1 MRYPAHG
8 ELIDPFA
15 PSEEGDR
22 ASRSA
27 LPKVTHLSPPALRAA
42 LPPPTPPQRRSSR
55 EIHNH
60 HHLPSPNSIIPSD
73 PILYLPPLLSPLPT
87 SIPHHKHHGPN
98 EETLSNFETRLP
110 DIDPASLELHQ
121 ALHSFT
127 PVDAGYAAKHYDE
140 AFNWDELVSGNVSI
154 ASCVGTSMDSAN
166 SKSSA
171 SHKRPRENG
180 TASSSVLA
188 GKPRLSRSTFT
199 SPTAKHT
206 RKQSRTAV
214 WSCTGTASPT
224 TQVSTWRPASG
235 RGESSLRSAPQGG
248 HVGIVADVLSRRH
261 AVKAISGPKHIEA
274 MRHAKDAYEV
284 YDLERW
290 ILTKEEGEK
299 GLSLRQWQ
307 GGDVGW

>member
-22 ASRSA
+22 ASRSS

-98 EETLSNFETRLP
+98 EEILSNFETRLP

-127 PVDAGYAAKHYDE
+127 PIDADYAAKHYDE
-140 AFNWDELVSGNVSI
+140 AFNWDDLVSWSSTYAVSRYH
-154 ASCVGTSMDSAN
+154 GTSMGPADI
-166 SKSSA
+166 KSSA

-180 TASSSVLA
+180 TALSSALA
-188 GKPRLSRSTFT
+188 GKPRPSRSTFT
-199 SPTAKHT
+199 SPTAMHT

-235 RGESSLRSAPQGG
+235 RGESNPGTARQGG
-248 HVGIVADVLSRRH
+248 TR
-261 AVKAISGPKHIEA
+261 
-274 MRHAKDAYEV
+274 
-284 YDLERW
+284 
-290 ILTKEEGEK
+290 
-299 GLSLRQWQ
+299 
-307 GGDVGW
+307 

>member
-1 MRYPAHG
+1 LLQNRAHHPLHDNQTVNQLATISPSIEQLIMRYPAHG

-22 ASRSA
+22 ASRSS

-98 EETLSNFETRLP
+98 DEILSNFETRLP

-140 AFNWDELVSGNVSI
+140 AFNWDDLVSWKVPL
-154 ASCVGTSMDSAN
+154 ASCVSTSMNPAN
-166 SKSSA
+166 SKPSA

-180 TASSSVLA
+180 TASSSALV
-188 GKPRLSRSTFT
+188 GRPRPSRSTFT
-199 SPTAKHT
+199 SPTVKHT

-224 TQVSTWRPASG
+224 TRVSTWRPASG
-235 RGESSLRSAPQGG
+235 RGESSLGSALARQGG
-248 HVGIVADVLSRRH
+248 YTLLTSAVGDTR
-261 AVKAISGPKHIEA
+261 
-274 MRHAKDAYEV
+274 
-284 YDLERW
+284 
-290 ILTKEEGEK
+290 
-299 GLSLRQWQ
+299 
-307 GGDVGW
+307 